1 MNNPKPIRLHS
12 ATGVPSRSTL
22 TPVLP
27 WAHIGMRHSSAI
39 RSLMYHDGQGNLL
52 TTSSPVA
59 AAYFSEAIS
68 DFLDYRTT
76 PSARLKDALAED
88 PDFALASCLRAY
100 FLMMTENR
108 AVLPRVLDTIKTL
121 LSQSE
126 RLTERERLHI
136 NALSAWADL
145 DILKSCQVWEQILTI
160 APRDILALKLHHTMA
175 FYTGRSQV
183 LRSVIAG
190 VLQAWNAALPG
201 YPAVQGMYAYA
212 LEECGLYEQAERSGR
227 DAVAAN
233 PDDLWAIHAVGHVL
247 DMQGRYDEGIIWLNP
262 SAEDWSDRNPF
273 KAHLWWHAALFH
285 LGLDEID
292 AALTV
297 HDNLLCS
304 VNTKS
309 YVDVSNQASLLKRIE
324 IRGIDV
330 GERWELLAEHAA
342 TRLNDHILTFR
353 DAHFFLAL
361 AAAGRYDI
369 AADHIAS
376 MTIFSE
382 RNESWTAVAT
392 RSTLIPLCKGL
403 IAYETCDYGLACDIL
418 WPMRN
423 DLAPVGGSHT
433 QRDLFRQIL
442 EDAAIKAGRSAI
454 ASFLLSERIS
464 QRPNESRY
472 QSQYRALTGTQ

>member
-1 MNNPKPIRLHS
+1 
-12 ATGVPSRSTL
+12 
-22 TPVLP
+22 
-27 WAHIGMRHSSAI
+27 
-39 RSLMYHDGQGNLL
+39 MYHDRQGNLL
-52 TTSSPVA
+52 TTSSPVSA
-59 AAYFSEAIS
+59 NFFSEAIS
-68 DFLDYRTT
+68 DFLDYRKT

-108 AVLPRVLDTIKTL
+108 AVLPKVKDIIKTL
-121 LSQSE
+121 KS
-126 RLTERERLHI
+126 RADCLTEREGLHI
-136 NALSAWADL
+136 NALSAWAEL
-145 DILKSCQVWEQILTI
+145 DILTSCQVWEQILTI

-190 VLQAWNAALPG
+190 VLQAWDATLPG

-212 LEECGLYEQAERSGR
+212 LEECGLYGEAERCGR

-233 PDDLWAIHAVGHVL
+233 PNDLWAIHAVGHVL
-247 DMQGRYDEGIIWLNP
+247 DMQGRYDEGTIWLSP

-273 KAHLWWHAALFH
+273 KAHLWWHGALFH

-292 AALTV
+292 AALAV
-297 HDNLLCS
+297 HDDLLRS

-309 YVDVSNQASLLKRIE
+309 YVDVSNQASLLKRLE
-324 IRGIDV
+324 IRGVDV
-330 GERWELLAEHAA
+330 GSRWELLAGYAA

-353 DAHFFLAL
+353 DAHFFLSL
-361 AAAGRYDI
+361 AAAGRYDT

-376 MTIFSE
+376 MTVFAA
-382 RNESWTAVAT
+382 RNDNWTAVAT
-392 RSTLIPLCKGL
+392 DSTLIPLCKGL

-418 WPMRN
+418 WPIRN

-442 EDAAIKAGRSAI
+442 EDAALKAGRSAI
-454 ASFLLSERIS
+454 AGFLLSERIA
-464 QRPNESRY
+464 QCPNESRY
-472 QSQYRALTGTQ
+472 QAQYQALTEAQHR